1 MRATKKHIA
10 TTSRAQHES
19 NRIAMYICTMELN
32 DERRRLIADY
42 LSTRPVLRAYLFGSF
57 ARGEADAS
65 SDIDLL
71 VDLDHSQRIG
81 LQFIQMRL
89 DLEKLLNA
97 KVDLVSS
104 TGLSKYVK
112 PLVDREKQ
120 LIYAR

>member
-1 MRATKKHIA
+1 MKLDNKKK
-10 TTSRAQHES
+10 Q
-19 NRIAMYICTMELN
+19 
-32 DERRRLIADY
+32 LISDY
-42 LSTRPVLRAYLFGSF
+42 LSTRPVLRAYLFGSYV
-57 ARGEADAS
+57 RGEADAD

-81 LQFIQMRL
+81 LQFMQMRI

-104 TGLSKYVK
+104 NGLSKYIK